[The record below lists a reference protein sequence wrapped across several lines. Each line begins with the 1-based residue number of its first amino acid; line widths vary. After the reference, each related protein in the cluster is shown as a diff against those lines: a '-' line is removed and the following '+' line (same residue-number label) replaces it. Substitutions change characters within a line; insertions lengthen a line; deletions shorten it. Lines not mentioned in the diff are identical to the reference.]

1 MQVHAAADAI
11 RMPTEVNVAQNIKD
25 PPRRRPAQVVLTWRV
40 VRSPIGRPAASRPV
54 PALPPGPP
62 PSRESMNT
70 QLPSIPSTHRL
81 ARLARILFPVALLG
95 RALFAADLPV
105 VTPDANA
112 PRATVPAVYQWDL
125 TPLFPS
131 DQACEQARQK
141 LLAEVAAL
149 GDFQGRLADPAALAA
164 CLKLYFRLHHDANA
178 LTLYANLRQS
188 TAQTDDALTA
198 MSRRNL
204 AALDE
209 VMRAAAFIRRE
220 LLALPPGAAASAGAA
235 HPELAPYRAY
245 LDNLRRRSGRVLTP
259 DAERALALL
268 GDNLWAEIDL
278 NELPSGYEDTHSG
291 LLADIPWP
299 KIRDAAGREVQLTL
313 ANYVE
318 FRASPNAAVRR
329 AAVTALLGTLRQYQ
343 HGLAATLAGQVGLD
357 VAYARA
363 RGYDT
368 ALAAYLDKDDVNP
381 AVYENLVR
389 TVNAHLPL
397 LHRYVALR
405 KRMLGL
411 PELHLYDLYVPLV
424 PGVARDVT
432 FAEARRI
439 IPEALKPLGAA
450 YGQILAE
457 GLDPRHGWIDV
468 YPHAD
473 KRAGA
478 FSSSIYGPHPWVFL
492 NYLDSLND
500 MSTVAHEFGH
510 ALHSYLAMRAQPY
523 PNFHYTTL
531 LAEIAS
537 TCNESLLSDYLVAHA
552 TDPAEKTYL
561 LVERLESIRTTI
573 FRQTM
578 FAEFE
583 RTLHQALETG
593 TPITAAML
601 DENYRELVRRYYGPD
616 FTLGPDDGMEWA
628 YIDHFFYKYYVYAYA
643 TGLSS
648 GIAFADRVREQGEPA
663 AQAYLDM
670 LRGGCSKPPLVL
682 LKDAGVDLTTGA
694 PVEAAMNTFARTLEE
709 VERELA
715 NRPHPN

>member
-1 MQVHAAADAI
+1 MKIPRSA
-11 RMPTEVNVAQNIKD
+11 VA
-25 PPRRRPAQVVLTWRV
+25 PALRPARFSRLVV
-40 VRSPIGRPAASRPV
+40 P
-54 PALPPGPP
+54 
-62 PSRESMNT
+62 
-70 QLPSIPSTHRL
+70 L
-81 ARLARILFPVALLG
+81 AVLG
-95 RALFAADLPV
+95 TAVFAAELPLV
-105 VTPDANA
+105 KPDANA
-112 PRATVPAVYQWDL
+112 ARAAVPAVYRWDL
-125 TPLFPS
+125 SPLFAS
-131 DQACEQARQK
+131 DQACEQARRK
-141 LLAEVAAL
+141 LLTEVAAL
-149 GDFQGRLADPAALAA
+149 GEFQGKLADPAALAA
-164 CLKLYFRLHHDANA
+164 CLTLYFRLHRDANG

-220 LLALPPGAAASAGAA
+220 LLALPPAAVAAAGAR
-235 HPELAPYRAY
+235 PELAPYRAY
-245 LDNLRRRSGRVLTP
+245 LDSLRRRAGRVLSP
-259 DAERALALL
+259 DAEHALALL

-278 NELPSGYEDTHSG
+278 NELPSGYEDAHTS

-313 ANYVE
+313 ANYVQ
-318 FRASPNAAVRR
+318 FRASPDAAVRR

-363 RGYDT
+363 RGYDS
-368 ALAAYLDKDDVNP
+368 ALAAYLDKDDVSP

-389 TVNAHLPL
+389 TINANLPL

-405 KRMLGL
+405 KRVLGL

-432 FAEARRI
+432 FAEARRV
-439 IPEALKPLGAA
+439 IPEALKPLGAD
-450 YGQILAE
+450 YGRILAE
-457 GLDPRHGWIDV
+457 GLDPRHGWMDV

-473 KRAGA
+473 KGDGA
-478 FSSSIYGPHPWVFL
+478 FSSSVYGPHPWVSL
-492 NYLDSLND
+492 NYLDTLDD

-537 TCNESLLSDYLVAHA
+537 TCNESLLSDYLVARA

-561 LVERLESIRTTI
+561 LVQRLESIRTTI

-583 RTLHQALETG
+583 RSLHQAQEAG
-593 TPITAAML
+593 TPLTAALL
-601 DENYRELVRRYYGPD
+601 DEKYRDLVRRYYGPD

-628 YIDHFFYKYYVYAYA
+628 YVDHFFYKYYVYAYA
-643 TGLSS
+643 TGLSC

-663 AQAYLDM
+663 VQAYLGM
-670 LRGGCSKPPLVL
+670 LKGGCSKPPLEL

-694 PVEAAMNTFARTLEE
+694 PVEAAMRSFARTLDE

-715 NRPHPN
+715 NRPHPH